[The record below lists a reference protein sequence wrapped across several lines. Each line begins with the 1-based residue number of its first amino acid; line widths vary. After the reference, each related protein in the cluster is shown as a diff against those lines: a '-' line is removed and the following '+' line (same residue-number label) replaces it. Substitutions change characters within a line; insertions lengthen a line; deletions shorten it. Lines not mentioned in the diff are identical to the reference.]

1 MTHAAASAAS
11 AASGAPPSASEPA
24 AWRFPAEVRFANAR
38 ETAQAASAAM
48 GAVAPRFDLSE
59 CRHFDSSLLAV
70 LLELERRAA
79 ARGLRCRFESPSANL
94 LKLAALYN
102 VDGLLFERA
111 LESALAAV
119 GASAPPPQ

>member
-1 MTHAAASAAS
+1 VSRPAAAVAPEATPVGSAA
-11 AASGAPPSASEPA
+11 G
-24 AWRFPAEVRFANAR
+24 AWRFPAEVRFGNAV
-38 ETAQAASAAM
+38 ETAQAASTAIDAA
-48 GAVAPRFDLSE
+48 APRFDLSE

-102 VDGLLFERA
+102 VDELLFEHA

-119 GASAPPPQ
+119 GASASPAQ

>member
-1 MTHAAASAAS
+1 MANAVSSTASEATSVASAT
-11 AASGAPPSASEPA
+11 GG
-24 AWRFPAEVRFANAR
+24 WRFPAEVRFGSAR
-38 ETAQAASAAM
+38 KTAEAASAAID
-48 GAVAPRFDLSE
+48 AAEPRFDLSQ

-79 ARGLRCRFESPSANL
+79 ARGRRCRFESPSENL

-111 LESALAAV
+111 LASALAAV
-119 GASAPPPQ
+119 GASVSPAK